1 MSKREIVNH
10 PGAVA
15 IIAITDEGKLC
26 LLSSIVKA
34 LEKAIIEIPA
44 GKLEPGEKPE
54 VTAVRELEE
63 KQDMYVKIWSSLLL
77 SIHLQDS
84 QMKFYMYIKRQV

>member
-1 MSKREIVNH
+1 MLVEQYR
-10 PGAVA
+10 
-15 IIAITDEGKLC
+15 
-26 LLSSIVKA
+26 KA

-63 KQDMYVKIWSSLLL
+63 ETGYVCKIWSLLLL
-77 SIHLQDS
+77 SIHLQDL